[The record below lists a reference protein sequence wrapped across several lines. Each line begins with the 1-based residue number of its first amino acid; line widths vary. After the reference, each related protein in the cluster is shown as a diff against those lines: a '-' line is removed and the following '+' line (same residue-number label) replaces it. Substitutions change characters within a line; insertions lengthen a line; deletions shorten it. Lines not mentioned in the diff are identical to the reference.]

1 MRINITNLLA
11 GLFLLFSAATGAQ
24 ELTAEVDREVIN
36 LNDTLTLIIR
46 QSGRNADSE
55 PDFSLLRPNFEI
67 LNNQR
72 SHQMQI
78 INGKMDSTTEWR
90 LLLSPKQTGGLIIP
104 AFELD
109 GETTRPITVEV
120 VQQRQTPDGGG
131 QEIFIQ
137 TKLDKKAAYVQEQV
151 LFTIRLYSQ
160 VNLEGA
166 EIQPLELPDTVV
178 KAVDEN
184 NYITEINNRQ
194 HLVLE
199 TTLALF
205 PQKSGKLEI
214 PALGYEVAVSGGQR
228 SPWGRSQRR
237 RLRSEPL
244 SLEVQPAPDSFTGE
258 HWLPAKKLRLTQH
271 WSRDPSR
278 LTQGEPVTRRITL
291 EAEGLTAT
299 QLPELTIPAAP
310 GVNSYPDRPQTQEQI
325 DAQGVRSSS
334 TLTLALVP
342 NQSGR
347 ITLPPVTLSWWDT
360 ENGRMRTAELPATQ
374 LQVKPDPSA
383 STSQAEQTREQDD
396 NAGDTSAQASPDG
409 NATSAQPGPWL
420 WLSALANLLLLALC
434 IWLALWVH
442 QLRAQLQA
450 LTGQQQ
456 ETQRQHKAALGKAW
470 QTLKRASR
478 DQDLPKLR
486 QALLNWGRIYW
497 PEQPPQ
503 ALTDIGERL
512 ASETLT
518 QHLRQ
523 LDAQLYGGQSET
535 PLDCQA
541 LVQELNH
548 CRQSRRRNQ
557 KPQPGLAPLYGKDS

>member
-1 MRINITNLLA
+1 MRTNITALLTA
-11 GLFLLFSAATGAQ
+11 LLLFVSAAAGAQ

-36 LNDTLTLIIR
+36 LNDTLTLTIR

-55 PDFSLLRPNFEI
+55 PDFSVLRPNFDI

-78 INGKMDSTTEWR
+78 INGQMSSTTEWR
-90 LLLSPKQTGGLIIP
+90 LLLSPKKTGGLIIP
-104 AFELD
+104 AFELN
-109 GETTRPITVEV
+109 GNSTRPITVEV

-131 QEIFIQ
+131 QEIFI
-137 TKLDKKAAYVQEQV
+137 TTDLDNEQAYVQEQV
-151 LFTIRLYSQ
+151 LFTIRLYSR

-184 NYITEINNRQ
+184 NYITEINGRQ

-205 PQKSGKLEI
+205 PQKSGTLEI
-214 PALGYEVAVSGGQR
+214 PALAYEVAVSSGQR

-244 SLEVQPAPDSFTGE
+244 SLEVLPAPDSFTGD
-258 HWLPAKKLRLTQH
+258 HWLPAKNLRLTQH
-271 WSRDPSR
+271 WSRDPGQ

-291 EAEGLTAT
+291 EAEGLNTT
-299 QLPELTIPAAP
+299 QLPEITIPATP
-310 GVNSYPDRPQTQEQI
+310 GVNSYPDRPQTEEQI

-334 TLTLALVP
+334 TQTLALVP
-342 NQSGR
+342 TQSGR

-360 ENGRMRTAELPATQ
+360 QNERMRTAELPATQ

-383 STSQAEQTREQDD
+383 TTSQAEQARKQDGS
-396 NAGDTSAQASPDG
+396 AGETGVQASPG
-409 NATSAQPGPWL
+409 SNATPAQPGPWL

-434 IWLALWVH
+434 TWLGFWVW
-442 QLRAQLQA
+442 QTRAQLQA
-450 LTGQQQ
+450 LNGQHQDA
-456 ETQRQHKAALGKAW
+456 QRQHKAALGKAW
-470 QTLKRASR
+470 QAIKLAGR
-478 DQDLPKLR
+478 DQNLPRLR
-486 QALLNWGRIYW
+486 QALLDWGRVYW

-503 ALTDIGERL
+503 VLTEMGQRLDSERL
-512 ASETLT
+512 VGL
-518 QHLRQ
+518 LKQ
-523 LDAQLYGGQSET
+523 LDAQLYGGQHET

-541 LVQELNH
+541 LIQELNR
-548 CRQSRRRNQ
+548 CRQSHRQRQRT
-557 KPQPGLAPLYGKDS
+557 QPGLAPLYGKDL